1 MNGSDA
7 YVRCQALFAEFPQAV
22 ELTEVPEDS
31 GHSWSER
38 SMVLMVPDC
47 DKGRFFIL
55 CQAGKPGSPFTLLP
69 WRRPG
74 LTTIQPG
81 RSGLAGD
88 EAEVLTDGVP
98 VPRHGSLFGWVSG
111 ATITALIASY
121 TQYTP
126 QSPTPSWAYMPWID
140 GAREQRPQFGVRK
153 LLGRWFWEY
162 LRCGTIRDMQSVI
175 AATPDTVFWVD
186 TAELLGSRSC
196 VVAREVRTADGLT
209 LPKGR
214 YLYGW
219 AALSGP
225 TVPSLDTLLRDP
237 NRTDLAPGS
246 GSEAV
251 NVQSAYSLRR
261 SAWIP
266 MRVLR
271 NVWPPTGRARHP
283 RGICALHPGSEQHP
297 SD

>member
-1 MNGSDA
+1 
-7 YVRCQALFAEFPQAV
+7 
-22 ELTEVPEDS
+22 
-31 GHSWSER
+31 
-38 SMVLMVPDC
+38 MVLMVPGG

-55 CQAGKPGSPFTLLP
+55 CQADKPGSPFALLP

-74 LTTIQPG
+74 LTTIRPG
-81 RSGLAGD
+81 CCGLAGD
-88 EAEVLTDGVP
+88 EAAVLTEGIP

-126 QSPTPSWAYMPWID
+126 QSPTPSWTYMPLID

-186 TAELLGSRSC
+186 TVELLGSGSC

-209 LPKGR
+209 LPQGR
-214 YLYGW
+214 YVYNR
-219 AALSGP
+219 AALP
-225 TVPSLDTLLRDP
+225 RTTVPSLDTLLRDP

-251 NVQSAYSLRR
+251 IAGSVLSVAVCMDSYAAPSERLAAYRPRPSSMRNMPAAPRLR
-261 SAWIP
+261 AA
-266 MRVLR
+266 
-271 NVWPPTGRARHP
+271 PPF
-283 RGICALHPGSEQHP
+283 
-297 SD
+297 

>member
-1 MNGSDA
+1 VNGSDA

-31 GHSWSER
+31 GHSWAER
-38 SMVLMVPDC
+38 SMVLMVPDG

-55 CQAGKPGSPFTLLP
+55 CQADKPGSPFTLLP

-74 LTTIQPG
+74 LTTIRAG
-81 RSGLAGD
+81 GCGLAGNA
-88 EAEVLTDGVP
+88 AEVLTDGIP

-126 QSPTPSWAYMPWID
+126 QSPTPNWAFMPWID

-162 LRCGTIRDMQSVI
+162 LRSGTIRDLQSVI
-175 AATPDTVFWVD
+175 ATPDTVFWVD
-186 TAELLGSRSC
+186 TVELLGSGSC

-214 YLYGW
+214 YVYYP
-219 AALSGP
+219 AALSE
-225 TVPSLDTLLRDP
+225 TTMPSLDTLLQDP
-237 NRTDLAPGS
+237 HRTDLTPGS
-246 GSEAV
+246 SSEAV
-251 NVQSAYSLRR
+251 IAASVLPVAVYMDPSAAPSERLAAYPPRLASARNIPAASRLR
-261 SAWIP
+261 AA
-266 MRVLR
+266 
-271 NVWPPTGRARHP
+271 PP
-283 RGICALHPGSEQHP
+283 L
-297 SD
+297 